1 MPRHICSADLIQDLK
16 QLVLEI
22 LFFDA
27 RHNQQKFITAITNQH
42 ICLSGTVFDNIDK
55 SNQHNITGIMAK

>member
-1 MPRHICSADLIQDLK
+1 MSRHICSADLLQDLK

-27 RHNQQKFITAITNQH
+27 RHNQKKFITAIANQH
-42 ICLSGTVFDNIDK
+42 ICLSGTVLDNIDE